1 MPNYKTI
8 FQHYKDYM
16 ENHELLD
23 SDRMMLFRFC
33 HEIMGCVNLT
43 WKEKSLKGGT
53 FSKEVTTSDEAFA
66 YFIMRDYDKITTK
79 EDRKQKKLAG
89 VQLDHAMQ
97 FFGEMMQEIQ
107 QIKKEHSARIE
118 QLDDDIRDYI
128 KTKYA
133 CKKQKRWRD
142 EDEST
147 IESNPKVN
155 IELKNLFDFDKLRGI
170 KHTPV

>member
-23 SDRMMLFRFC
+23 SDRMMLFHFC

-79 EDRKQKKLAG
+79 EDRKQKTGRLATESCDAIFWG
-89 VQLDHAMQ
+89 NDA
-97 FFGEMMQEIQ
+97 GNPT
-107 QIKKEHSARIE
+107 IKEGTLGMDRTV
-118 QLDDDIRDYI
+118 R
-128 KTKYA
+128 
-133 CKKQKRWRD
+133 
-142 EDEST
+142 
-147 IESNPKVN
+147 
-155 IELKNLFDFDKLRGI
+155 
-170 KHTPV
+170 